1 MDYHSGDSLTGFF
14 GFEGRIVKL
23 SATVCQKILHMGFHS
38 LTLCEDV
45 DLTAFGSVQ
54 RPVLYN
60 YQYLFAWENIPG
72 LIHLYSQF
80 VPRCS
85 GEYGS
90 GQ

>member
-1 MDYHSGDSLTGFF
+1 MNNLIKSLTGLVDPYLIFDR
-14 GFEGRIVKL
+14 RIVKL

-60 YQYLFAWENIPG
+60 YQY
-72 LIHLYSQF
+72 
-80 VPRCS
+80 
-85 GEYGS
+85 GEL
-90 GQ
+90 